1 MSNETLDFALVAAQI
16 AGGTASHGGTD
27 SFNANNVRIYRDN
40 SSSGTIGSW
49 DAGDTLI
56 TGYDDEL
63 VVDTAIRLFVVAD
76 IPAGL
81 ANNRSEERRVGKACV
96 SPCRSRWSPT
106 HENKNRNEQHTKRQH
121 RMNSIDTK
129 KTNK

>member
-56 TGYDDEL
+56 TGYVDEL
-63 VVDTAIRLFVVAD
+63 VVDTAIR
-76 IPAGL
+76 
-81 ANNRSEERRVGKACV
+81 SEEHTSELQSLMRISYAVFCLKKKNTRTIK
-96 SPCRSRWSPT
+96 
-106 HENKNRNEQHTKRQH
+106 NKNT
-121 RMNSIDTK
+121 DTGQSD
-129 KTNK
+129 